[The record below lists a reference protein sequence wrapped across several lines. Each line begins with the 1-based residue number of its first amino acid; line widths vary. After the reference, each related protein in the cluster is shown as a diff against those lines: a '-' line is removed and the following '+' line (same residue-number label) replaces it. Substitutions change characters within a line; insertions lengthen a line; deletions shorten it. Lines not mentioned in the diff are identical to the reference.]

1 MKEFT
6 EKLISRLEEKIKVT
20 SLKIIVTGTKD
31 KPYFEIEYKEVGKED
46 YNTGYSSYELNN
58 VFDWKDKCFEIVKKQ
73 AEEYLP
79 DICVGNKDG
88 WIPCSEK
95 LPTRYCHCL
104 VTRRNEYE
112 DGFDTGV
119 REDTY
124 VEIEGIWDW
133 QSKHEGLIDEI
144 IAWMPLPEPYREKGE

>member
-1 MKEFT
+1 MNNIEFIDGMNKEWDLAFRLIGEDKDVLLKMFGT
-6 EKLISRLEEKIKVT
+6 DEVDEIISNNEPQYVLKKL
-20 SLKIIVTGTKD
+20 
-31 KPYFEIEYKEVGKED
+31 EVYDNENRK
-46 YNTGYSSYELNN
+46 
-58 VFDWKDKCFEIVKKQ
+58 
-73 AEEYLP
+73 EYLP
-79 DICVGNKDG
+79 DTNVGNKDG

-95 LPTRYCHCL
+95 LPTRYCNCL

-144 IAWMPLPEPYREKGE
+144 IAWMPLPEPYKAEGE